1 MPAAL
6 EKPDV
11 RTAADVVL
19 RLTEYGEGAG
29 RGKDVDPV
37 GQAVSILRPEILQGP
52 EVLHRNEIRGYH
64 HCLGARSARLTSDQN
79 LTAYRHDAHTNE
91 EKRCHVSHAS

>member
-1 MPAAL
+1 MPVAL

-19 RLTEYGEGAG
+19 RLAEHGDDAVG
-29 RGKDVDPV
+29 GKDVDPV
-37 GQAVSILRPEILQGP
+37 GEAVSILRPEILQGP
-52 EVLHRNEIRGYH
+52 EVFHRNEIRGYH
-64 HCLGARSARLTSDQN
+64 HCLGARSARFTSDQN

-91 EKRCHVSHAS
+91 EKRCYVSHAS